1 MQSPTH
7 LHDLLVS
14 TIFTEGLDD
23 EMDLWTLGFSAL
35 WVKGMDRDAVAEV
48 FSLDLVTSTPS
59 HLNELLDNSEEG
71 GPTWVGEAGGWTC
84 IIPGPTDDDFLLPLT
99 AGGREALCFS
109 MDMGGHDHFKYLK
122 DGEVVVAFQPT
133 WPDPVHGSDPHALD
147 HLMEGLRF
155 QTSGDDV
162 IEDRV
167 DEGESISSV
176 LTLIGRITGTDI
188 AADWLEAT
196 HSLIYPR

>member
-1 MQSPTH
+1 MQSSTH
-7 LHDLLVS
+7 LHDLLAS

-35 WVKGMDRDAVAEV
+35 WVKGMDRDAVAEA
-48 FSLDLVTSTPS
+48 FSLDLATSTPS

-71 GPTWVGEAGGWTC
+71 GPIWVGEAGGWTC
-84 IIPGPTDDDFLLPLT
+84 VIPGPTDDDFLLPLT

-133 WPDPVHGSDPHALD
+133 WPHPVHGSDPHALD
-147 HLMEGLRF
+147 HLMAGLRF
-155 QTSGDDV
+155 RTSGDDV